1 MRSGSE
7 TSGGSLF
14 FYESVRWQQFWPF
27 SDWKTCQSIF
37 TIAYLN
43 TELGSYPLKL
53 NVVTTLTWVRLG
65 KTQPR
70 VTISIS
76 CEIAD
81 SILQSSCSNQITIWN
96 FEFTSPSEDS
106 FLIFSSS
113 NRALQDELQKL
124 GYTRSSVTLS
134 AALKEKPESL
144 VDHLGDRCTSTTSDN
159 TRKEHAVSERV
170 KQIKG

>member
-1 MRSGSE
+1 MSYEKGR
-7 TSGGSLF
+7 GGCWG
-14 FYESVRWQQFWPF
+14 EVRWGRGGGGGGGEGW
-27 SDWKTCQSIF
+27 
-37 TIAYLN
+37 
-43 TELGSYPLKL
+43 G
-53 NVVTTLTWVRLG
+53 G
-65 KTQPR
+65 GGGGTQPR

-76 CEIAD
+76 REIAD
-81 SILQSSCSNQITIWN
+81 SILQNSCSNQIMSRT

-113 NRALQDELQKL
+113 NKALQDELQKL

-134 AALKEKPESL
+134 VAQKEKPESL